1 MRLADSKIK
10 ALLKSG
16 ELTIIPHPK
25 DEQITGVT
33 VDVHLGDSFK
43 LWTNYVKDVDGTT
56 GSIVDPAN
64 GVAFTTFGHTE
75 PLKDFLE
82 RSENSWEPDELRNG
96 LVIAP
101 GSFCLGVTEESIK
114 IPNYLVGWLDGRS
127 SLARLGLQVHVTAHR
142 IDPGW
147 DGKVVLEFYNCGPFP
162 ILLTP
167 GMKIGALSFESI
179 DGVVETPYLKR
190 EDATYKNQQGV
201 VNSGG

>member
-16 ELTIIPHPK
+16 DLTILPHPK
-25 DEQITGVT
+25 DGQITGVT

-43 LWTNYVKDVDGTT
+43 LWTNYLKDVDGVSM
-56 GSIVDPAN
+56 SIVYPAN
-64 GVAFTTFGHTE
+64 GVAFSAFATE

-82 RSENSWEPDELRNG
+82 KSENNWRPEEVGNG

-114 IPNYLVGWLDGRS
+114 IPDYLVGWLDGRS

-167 GMKIGALSFESI
+167 GMKIGALSFEAI